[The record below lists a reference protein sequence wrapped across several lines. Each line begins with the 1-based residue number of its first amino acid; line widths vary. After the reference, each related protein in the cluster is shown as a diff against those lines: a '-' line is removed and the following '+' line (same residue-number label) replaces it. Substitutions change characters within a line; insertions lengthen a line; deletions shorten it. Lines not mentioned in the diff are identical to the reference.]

1 MSYYVG
7 IKRQTEKTLCDILN
21 NELKPTIE
29 SRTCELIE
37 YAPLSD
43 SDKTIL
49 EGLRDA
55 VEKGQ
60 TPKKV
65 KNYLT
70 ENWLKKIENDYHG
83 KGGWF
88 LREIDLEFF
97 PSKGDSERET
107 PFGVVHVESAKPTL
121 GGRDPRGYLC
131 DVRIIFVSHI
141 DEIDSKEHSEAIS
154 KVEDILSKIPNK
166 SNVAH
171 GYDMDNTHITING
184 MFISDMQTAS
194 QEQSHGDVFFCIVG
208 VSKCVG

>member
-1 MSYYVG
+1 M
-7 IKRQTEKTLCDILN
+7 
-21 NELKPTIE
+21 
-29 SRTCELIE
+29 
-37 YAPLSD
+37 
-43 SDKTIL
+43 
-49 EGLRDA
+49 
-55 VEKGQ
+55 
-60 TPKKV
+60 
-65 KNYLT
+65 
-70 ENWLKKIENDYHG
+70 
-83 KGGWF
+83 
-88 LREIDLEFF
+88 
-97 PSKGDSERET
+97 
-107 PFGVVHVESAKPTL
+107 
-121 GGRDPRGYLC
+121 C